1 MLPVITITE
10 LCRAGDEAESHVEG
24 KMARRSSVEVDSVEA
39 FEEIMRTGEPLL
51 VDYYADWCGPCRAL
65 APNVERVAL
74 AQAGRMR
81 VLKVNID
88 ALPELAERAG
98 VREIPV
104 LHLHRDRRKLAVLT
118 GFRTAEALTGEL
130 SRYGLIS
137 DRPVGV
143 EPEAESAVSQ
153 GPSWAARILG
163 RLRGNGREEAG
174 ASSPP
179 AALAS
184 FRFLE
189 SDDELAAVI
198 QSSSHRPA
206 AIFLHDPWCP
216 ISARAFREMEKL
228 GGEIPAID
236 VSRQRQLSSEVE
248 RRTGVRHKSPQV
260 IVLREGVAVWH
271 ASHGR
276 VTAAAVRSALVNL
289 DPGAL
294 AVRQHPEHLR

>member
-10 LCRAGDEAESHVEG
+10 LWRAGDEDESQVEG
-24 KMARRSSVEVDSVEA
+24 KVARKSSVEVDSVEA

-81 VLKVNID
+81 VVKVNID
-88 ALPELAERAG
+88 ALPELAERAK
-98 VREIPV
+98 VREIPA
-104 LHLHRDRRKLAVLT
+104 LHFHRDHRKVAVLT

-137 DRPVGV
+137 DRPVDF

-153 GPSWAARILG
+153 RPSWAARILG
-163 RLRGNGREEAG
+163 RLRGTGQEETN
-174 ASSPP
+174 ASKPP
-179 AALAS
+179 ALLAR

-189 SDDELAAVI
+189 SDDEFSAVI
-198 QSSSHRPA
+198 HSSSHRPA

-216 ISARAFREMEKL
+216 ISARAFRQMEQL
-228 GGEIPAID
+228 GGEIPTVD
-236 VSRQRQLSSEVE
+236 VSRQRRLSSEVE
-248 RRTGVRHKSPQV
+248 RRTGVRHESPQV
-260 IVLREGVAVWH
+260 IVFRNGIAVWN

-276 VTAAAVRSALVNL
+276 VTAGAVRAALANH
-289 DPGAL
+289 DPGASTG
-294 AVRQHPEHLR
+294 RQQPEHLP